1 MPEQET
7 PELIRKVRNDLTRR
21 TSDPRVTD
29 RQESVGKA
37 SGAKER
43 SKSPGRRRKFSLGS
57 VRTRSASLESG
68 DRMSGAAH
76 MGSMPLPTVRR
87 GSSYSES
94 KKKEPKTFSVT
105 IFVNECEKNKI
116 VDLLHKAKSM
126 ISKKVEKVMGKK
138 PKSSISNVDVIHTV
152 LESWMDQE
160 QENEKEDDKLVETL
174 IKEQEMQVEGL
185 IKSGHRVPVSVP
197 TLAVEEDEDIDSD
210 DEDTIAEEPETDI
223 EVKRLT
229 QPRYLRPPDIRR
241 SRTVSEQVSSVRS
254 LSPVDNV
261 PCPFGNRPES
271 ELYPP
276 KLRRP
281 SSMYGAGALA
291 AYSRPPSRQVSV
303 SPSVQPSDIFG
314 ALLNTQ
320 IPDIDREEQ
329 EEVDHVEK
337 EEEEEEEEG
346 EEEEDEEE
354 VPPMRYAR
362 PDSFLIPI
370 GGVWRPGDDADAE
383 PRWSKLP
390 TEEEYRDERRRTG
403 QGDAR
408 RVIPCCDVSCASIHC
423 HCMVTSAVC
432 RCCFPRH
439 QFHHPRARETNNK
452 QSPSLTNLCSIQ
464 MSLNIFVLFQ
474 HFCD

>member
-1 MPEQET
+1 MAQTHISYSVPEQET

-21 TSDPRVTD
+21 TSDTRVIE
-29 RQESVGKA
+29 RQESISKA
-37 SGAKER
+37 GGAKDR
-43 SKSPGRRRKFSLGS
+43 PKSPGRRKFSLGS
-57 VRTRSASLESG
+57 SRARSASLESG
-68 DRMSGAAH
+68 DRLTGSGH

-87 GSSYSES
+87 DSSSSES

-160 QENEKEDDKLVETL
+160 QENEKEDDKLVEKL
-174 IKEQEMQVEGL
+174 IKEQEKQVEGL
-185 IKSGHRVPVSVP
+185 LKSGHQAPVNVP
-197 TLAVEEDEDIDSD
+197 TLAVQEDEDIDSD
-210 DEDTIAEEPETDI
+210 DDDEDTIEEEQETDI

-229 QPRYLRPPDIRR
+229 QPKFLRPPDIRR

-261 PCPFGNRPES
+261 PCPWGVRPES

-303 SPSVQPSDIFG
+303 SPSVHPGDILG
-314 ALLNTQ
+314 ALLNTP
-320 IPDIDREEQ
+320 IPDIDREEPGEV
-329 EEVDHVEK
+329 EEI
-337 EEEEEEEEG
+337 EEEEEED
-346 EEEEDEEE
+346 DEA
-354 VPPMRYAR
+354 PPIRYAR
-362 PDSFLIPI
+362 PDSFMIPI
-370 GGVWRPGDDADAE
+370 GGVWRPGEDSDSE
-383 PRWSKLP
+383 VRWSKLP
-390 TEEEYRDERRRTG
+390 TEEEYREERRAEE
-403 QGDAR
+403 GDSR
-408 RVIPCCDVSCASIHC
+408 RVSPCCD
-423 HCMVTSAVC
+423 
-432 RCCFPRH
+432 
-439 QFHHPRARETNNK
+439 
-452 QSPSLTNLCSIQ
+452 LLC
-464 MSLNIFVLFQ
+464 LL
-474 HFCD
+474 HAAW